1 MFFEDCLKV
10 KSMEFANIFD
20 AEVVNYQAKD
30 MRRSRMAP
38 ETRGGGTLILV
49 VLFEAFFEEDVC

>member
-1 MFFEDCLKV
+1 MA
-10 KSMEFANIFD
+10 FAYVFNSKIM
-20 AEVVNYQAKD
+20 NYETETN
-30 MRRSRMAP
+30 RTPFMAP